1 MKYVALAATAL
12 SFVGFGFLADTPAH
26 IAEGLRRIT
35 VEPAIL
41 ITDYV
46 AIGGVGAA
54 FINAGVLMLLSVAM
68 LYFLKINISGIY
80 VASTF
85 LMGSFGLFGKNLIN
99 VWPIILGVFIYSRL
113 RRESFKRYVHIA
125 FLTTGIA
132 PIVTEFWFV
141 IPLPP
146 GIRLLSGL
154 LVGVSIGILITPL
167 SNNMMKLHK
176 GFNLYNVGFS
186 VGMLGTIYASLLKS
200 YGYTS
205 ASRLIWSTGNN
216 RLLGIFLC
224 SLFVCMVA
232 AGILAEKHAF
242 KRLREVF
249 QRPGA
254 SGGPCFIELDGFETV
269 LINMGIN
276 GLIALGYILLVGG
289 DLNGPT
295 VGGILTVAGFGGYG
309 KHAKNIAPIF
319 IGVLIGGLTRTWNID
334 DPGILIAA
342 LFGTALAPIAGHY
355 GWFWGVVAGYINSSV
370 VTNAS
375 FLHGWMNL
383 YNTGFSAGI
392 VASVMVPL
400 LDAFCKRKKPKTGP
414 GG

>member
-1 MKYVALAATAL
+1 MKRPKKGILPPAVGFVEQSSELRGAGFIELDITQQKKYNLQYRMKYAALAATAL

-26 IAEGLRRIT
+26 IAEGLRRIM

-54 FINAGVLMLLSVAM
+54 FINAGVLMLLSVM
-68 LYFLKINISGIY
+68 LLYFLKINISGIY

-113 RRESFKRYVHIA
+113 RRESFKSYVHIA

-146 GIRLLSGL
+146 GIKLLSGL

-186 VGMLGTIYASLLKS
+186 VGTLGTIYASLLKS
-200 YGYTS
+200 YGLYI
-205 ASRLIWSTGNN
+205 RKPID
-216 RLLGIFLC
+216 
-224 SLFVCMVA
+224 M
-232 AGILAEKHAF
+232 EP
-242 KRLREVF
+242 RE
-249 QRPGA
+249 
-254 SGGPCFIELDGFETV
+254 I
-269 LINMGIN
+269 
-276 GLIALGYILLVGG
+276 
-289 DLNGPT
+289 
-295 VGGILTVAGFGGYG
+295 
-309 KHAKNIAPIF
+309 
-319 IGVLIGGLTRTWNID
+319 
-334 DPGILIAA
+334 
-342 LFGTALAPIAGHY
+342 TAY
-355 GWFWGVVAGYINSSV
+355 
-370 VTNAS
+370 
-375 FLHGWMNL
+375 
-383 YNTGFSAGI
+383 
-392 VASVMVPL
+392 
-400 LDAFCKRKKPKTGP
+400 
-414 GG
+414 

>member
-1 MKYVALAATAL
+1 MKYVALALTAL
-12 SFVGFGFLADTPAH
+12 SFVVFGLLADTPAH
-26 IAEGLRRIT
+26 IWEGLIKIT

-46 AIGGVGAA
+46 ALGGIGAA
-54 FINAGVLMLLSVAM
+54 FINAGVLMLLSVVL
-68 LYFLKINISGIY
+68 LYLLKVNIKGIY

-99 VWPIILGVFIYSRL
+99 VWPIILGVFLYSRL
-113 RRESFKRYVHIA
+113 RRESFKTYVHIA

-146 GIRLLSGL
+146 WARLLSGL
-154 LVGVSIGILITPL
+154 LVGVSIGVLITPL
-167 SNNMMKLHK
+167 ASNMMRLHK

-224 SLFVCMVA
+224 SLFVCMIL
-232 AGILAEKHAF
+232 AGILAEKHAIM
-242 KRLREVF
+242 RLKEMF
-249 QRPGA
+249 QRTGS
-254 SGGPCFIELDGFETV
+254 SGGPCFVELDGFETV

-276 GLIALGYILLVGG
+276 GLIALSYILLVGG
-289 DLNGPT
+289 ALNGPT
-295 VGGILTVAGFGGYG
+295 AGGILTVAGFGGYG

-319 IGVLIGGLTRTWNID
+319 IGVLIGGLTGTWNID

-355 GWFWGVVAGYINSSV
+355 GWVWGVVAGYINTSV

-392 VASVMVPL
+392 VASIVVPL
-400 LDAFCKRKKPKTGP
+400 LEAFCKKTKPKAEIEE
-414 GG
+414 